1 MSGRFLSH
9 HYIADIRTRVAEG
22 REPWAAG
29 HQALLVAAREALQQ
43 ERLCIRDAGGSPH
56 FRQDGVYV
64 EGKDGVRDPGANME
78 SSRLAGRLSRSTL
91 DLALAWRFTDEP
103 RYADKALDLI
113 HFWCINRGSYMF
125 PDGRVED
132 PRTPDGKYGGDV
144 VLFHAFWDL
153 FLACYL
159 LLDYH
164 GWDLLPRAAVKSW
177 IGNMID
183 RQRPLMFYDGAA
195 MYNNWED
202 ARLLYLAQGALAL
215 DDLDLLSQVFDRWQQ
230 ILPLKMTDEGE
241 LHRETMRTRSMSYS
255 LASIHSTLRIAE
267 IARQHGV
274 DLYDLTVNGRGFRA
288 AVDYAARY
296 LLDMD
301 TWPHEM
307 IHPADEDVRGNAS
320 LGAFEL
326 AYRQW
331 GDERYLKTIEAWSA
345 RPIAN
350 GHATLLYA

>member
-1 MSGRFLSH
+1 
-9 HYIADIRTRVAEG
+9 
-22 REPWAAG
+22 
-29 HQALLVAAREALQQ
+29 
-43 ERLCIRDAGGSPH
+43 
-56 FRQDGVYV
+56 
-64 EGKDGVRDPGANME
+64 
-78 SSRLAGRLSRSTL
+78 
-91 DLALAWRFTDEP
+91 
-103 RYADKALDLI
+103 
-113 HFWCINRGSYMF
+113 
-125 PDGRVED
+125 
-132 PRTPDGKYGGDV
+132 
-144 VLFHAFWDL
+144 
-153 FLACYL
+153 
-159 LLDYH
+159 
-164 GWDLLPRAAVKSW
+164 
-177 IGNMID
+177 
-183 RQRPLMFYDGAA
+183 
-195 MYNNWED
+195 
-202 ARLLYLAQGALAL
+202 
-215 DDLDLLSQVFDRWQQ
+215 
-230 ILPLKMTDEGE
+230 
-241 LHRETMRTRSMSYS
+241 MSYS